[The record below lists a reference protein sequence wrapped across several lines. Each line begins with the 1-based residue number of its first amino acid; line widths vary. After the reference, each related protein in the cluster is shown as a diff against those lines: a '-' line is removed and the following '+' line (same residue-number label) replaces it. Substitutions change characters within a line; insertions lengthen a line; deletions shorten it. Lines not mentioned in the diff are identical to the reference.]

1 MKAEF
6 DNFIVPTTDRRK
18 FLIALLFG
26 SAAAIAAWRQPR
38 QGLNLLGNHKLED
51 LLPKTIGQWKYVAAS
66 GVVVPPKDQ
75 MVETL
80 YSEVLTRIYWD
91 GQNSPIMLLMAQ
103 SANQT
108 GFLQV
113 HRPETCYTASGFRI
127 SAVSPHPIRLG
138 ASTLQANSLEA
149 TANGSTE
156 HIVYWTRVGDRI
168 PANWTEQKLAVAEQN
183 LRGVIPDAILVRV
196 SCATADGEAAR
207 ATIDKFIRSMLSSV
221 PANRRSVFIV

>member
-6 DNFIVPTTDRRK
+6 EMFRTPVTDRRK

-26 SAAAIAAWRQPR
+26 SAAAVAAWRQPR
-38 QGLNLLGNHKLED
+38 KGLNLLGNQKLED

-138 ASTLQANSLEA
+138 TKTLPANSLEA

-168 PANWTEQKLAVAEQN
+168 PANWTEQKVAVAEQN